1 MANAHEQ
8 ARMTKVTP
16 PPAPGAS
23 LASLAAAMKDR
34 KLPPVHA
41 WNPPYCG
48 PIDMRIARDGSWHY
62 LGTPIGRPAMVKL
75 FASILRREADGSYV
89 LVTPVE
95 KVGITVDDAP
105 FVAVE
110 LISEGQGTDRCM
122 GFRLNTE
129 DMVMVDSAHP
139 MRIATDASGAP
150 RPYVMVRGGMEALI
164 NRAVFYEL
172 VALADAEAGSGDR
185 FGLWSHGQFFALDG
199 SQ

>member
-1 MANAHEQ
+1 
-8 ARMTKVTP
+8 MTASNP

-23 LASLAAAMKDR
+23 LASLAAALKDR
-34 KLPPVHA
+34 KLPPVDS
-41 WNPPYCG
+41 WNPAYCG
-48 PIDMRIARDGSWHY
+48 PIDMRIARDGSWYY

-95 KVGITVDDAP
+95 KVGISVDDAP

-110 LISEGQGTDRCM
+110 LITEGQGAARCM
-122 GFRLNTE
+122 AFRLNTE
-129 DMVMVDSAHP
+129 DVVMVDAAHP
-139 MRIATDASGAP
+139 LRIATDASGAP

-172 VALADAEAGSGDR
+172 VALADAEAVAGGR
-185 FGLWSHGQFFALDG
+185 FGLWSHGAFFALDG
-199 SQ
+199 SL

>member
-1 MANAHEQ
+1 
-8 ARMTKVTP
+8 MTDP
-16 PPAPGAS
+16 SFPISPGAS
-23 LASLAAAMKDR
+23 LASLAATLQNR
-34 KLPPVHA
+34 KLPPVEQ
-41 WNPPYCG
+41 WNPAYCG
-48 PIDMRIARDGSWHY
+48 PIDMRIASDGSWYY

-110 LISEGQGTDRCM
+110 LITQGSGGERQM
-122 GFRLNTE
+122 GFRLNTD
-129 DMVMVDSAHP
+129 DMVMVDAHHPIRVAIDSA
-139 MRIATDASGAP
+139 TQTP

-172 VALADAEAGSGDR
+172 VALADAESDTQKG

-199 SQ
+199 NP